1 MNKET
6 IISITCLVFVVAII
20 SLSVAWNLQVFEE
33 CRQTNSFGYCLRL
46 VTK

>member
-6 IISITCLVFVVAII
+6 IISITWLVVIVAII
-20 SLSVAWNLQVFEE
+20 SLSVWWNLQVFEE

-46 VTK
+46 ITK